1 MNKITPEFVL
11 SYLKKWPRTWEPEYR
26 IFVCGICERKIR
38 KAWHCWVKAEGYNAE
53 LHLCNKCGKKYG
65 LIKE

>member
-1 MNKITPEFVL
+1 MTDKYIL

-26 IFVCGICERKIR
+26 EFVCGMCERKIR

-53 LHLCNKCGKKYG
+53 LHLCHKC
-65 LIKE
+65 KEKADAICNEGC